1 VEVPRG
7 REDTPSTS
15 SAEAVFCR
23 MTDLPDE
30 LLNHIFS
37 KLDYRTLARVEQ
49 CCSRFR
55 QNVRWGQLWKKL
67 CTSEFRCL
75 SKFLQSQYGLLVSSN
90 GHGGS
95 GGIGSINCNNYE
107 AHQSHLMKTL
117 VAKIFLAVEEA
128 NETSG
133 GTEGCDSVANPN
145 RGESEDDPTKR
156 AKQMLPTSLIVGAV
170 EATSTD
176 HPEESIGNVLSLE
189 TRVLSSFFKLCYW
202 SSKGS
207 ESPMASEALVFKL
220 SHFLTVVNAV
230 QIRPFEAHFQRGSP
244 IYAPLFVR
252 FSFGELGA
260 CETHDLSKDDEL
272 AAELSEEDEEDEDE
286 ERDLW
291 TTDRHHHRQKKKKGS
306 DDLWKWRSKLYPM
319 EQVNALQTFRFPPTL
334 CCGGYVKIEL
344 LGRTQRQEIDN
355 LYYLCLSHVKVL
367 GRPVEGFTD
376 ASDDSSDVLGM
387 SSAEVGSPEPTL
399 VYHHH

>member
-1 VEVPRG
+1 
-7 REDTPSTS
+7 
-15 SAEAVFCR
+15 
-23 MTDLPDE
+23 
-30 LLNHIFS
+30 
-37 KLDYRTLARVEQ
+37 
-49 CCSRFR
+49 
-55 QNVRWGQLWKKL
+55 
-67 CTSEFRCL
+67 
-75 SKFLQSQYGLLVSSN
+75 LLVSSN
-90 GHGGS
+90 SYGGS
-95 GGIGSINCNNYE
+95 GGIAFISNNNYE

-128 NETSG
+128 NEINSM
-133 GTEGCDSVANPN
+133 EGCESNPNNPN
-145 RGESEDDPTKR
+145 RRGENDDDPTKR
-156 AKQMLPTSLIVGAV
+156 TRQMLPTSLIVGAV

-176 HPEESIGNVLSLE
+176 HPEESVQNVLSLE

-220 SHFLTVVNAV
+220 SHFLAVVNAI

-252 FSFGELGA
+252 FSFGELGE
-260 CETHDLSKDDEL
+260 CDTRDLSKDDEL
-272 AAELSEEDEEDEDE
+272 AAELSEEDDEVDHN
-286 ERDLW
+286 
-291 TTDRHHHRQKKKKGS
+291 HHHQKKKS
-306 DDLWKWRSKLYPM
+306 DHLWKWRSKLYPM

-334 CCGGYVKIEL
+334 CCGGHVKIEL

-376 ASDDSSDVLGM
+376 ANDESKDLLGM
-387 SSAEVGSPEPTL
+387 NSSSGGSNEPTL
-399 VYHHH
+399 VYHHHYHEHADSGM